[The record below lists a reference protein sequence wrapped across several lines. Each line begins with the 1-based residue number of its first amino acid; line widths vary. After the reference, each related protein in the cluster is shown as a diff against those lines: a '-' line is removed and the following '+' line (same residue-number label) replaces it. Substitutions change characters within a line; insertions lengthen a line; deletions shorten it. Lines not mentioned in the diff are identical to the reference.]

1 MKRQQLEPRSDVSQ
15 GGIIGG
21 QIIFALQS
29 EWFVVIEF
37 DQQHRLGV
45 VTTHRLHLVVQ
56 TAAIERSD
64 QVVQAFTFYTD
75 VWRQNVV
82 TNLSKVEQVY

>member
-1 MKRQQLEPRSDVSQ
+1 MKRQQLQPRSDVRQ
-15 GGIIGG
+15 GGIVRG
-21 QIIFALQS
+21 QIIFSLQS

-45 VTTHRLHLVVQ
+45 VATHRLHLVVQ

-64 QVVQAFTFYTD
+64 QVVQALTFYAD

-82 TNLSKVEQVY
+82 TNLSKVEVV